1 MNNKIY
7 PLLIAVLIGSLS
19 CSSTRET
26 VRADPQD
33 PQYEPLRNKTDKGY
47 NNTPGSQNREVRQ
60 DINSGRELNIKS
72 DK

>member
-1 MNNKIY
+1 MKNTLY
-7 PLLIAVLIGSLS
+7 LLAFTFLTGCLS

-33 PQYEPLRNKTDKGY
+33 PKYEPMRNKTDKGY
-47 NNTPGSQNREVRQ
+47 SNSPGSQNREIRQ